1 MTLVAGR
8 YLFAPVKRARTAPGG
23 VPPRRVTLAIDLA
36 ILTPHGRQLAVLLR
50 RGAARGRDRWVVPTG
65 SIAAGETLE
74 GGAERLARGALGA
87 LPGWLAQIAAISDGR
102 RHPLEADLS
111 VAFAAAVPLGTP
123 APVGGEHAWFS
134 TDALPML
141 AARQRASVDSAVQA
155 LRMRMDQEPVAF
167 RLLPSAFTLSELQTV
182 YEVLLGRRLH
192 KASFRRALHA
202 AGVVEATDEWRSE
215 GRGRP
220 AQLFRYSP
228 RRRRAGH
235 RTLRFELLSAG

>member
-1 MTLVAGR
+1 MTLVASR

-23 VPPRRVTLAIDLA
+23 VPPRRVSLAIDLA

-50 RGAARGRDRWVVPTG
+50 RGASRARDRWTLPA
-65 SIAAGETLE
+65 SPAASGETLE
-74 GGAERLARGALGA
+74 GAAERLARGALGA
-87 LPGWLAQIAAISDGR
+87 LPAWMAQIAAFSDAR
-102 RHPLEADLS
+102 RHPLNAELS

-134 TDALPML
+134 TDALPAL
-141 AARQRASVDSAVQA
+141 APRQRASVEAAVQA

-167 RLLPSAFTLSELQTV
+167 RLLPAAFTLSELQTV
-182 YEVLLGRRLH
+182 YEILLGRRLH
-192 KASFRRALHA
+192 KASFRRALHG
-202 AGVVEATDEWRSE
+202 AGVVDATDEWRSE

-228 RRRRAGH
+228 RRRRTPH
-235 RTLRFELLSAG
+235 RGLRFEMLSAT

>member
-1 MTLVAGR
+1 M
-8 YLFAPVKRARTAPGG
+8 KRARTAPGG
-23 VPPRRVTLAIDLA
+23 VPPRRVSLAIDLA

-50 RGAARGRDRWVVPTG
+50 RGAPRERDRWTLPT
-65 SIAAGETLE
+65 SSAAAGETLE
-74 GGAERLARGALGA
+74 GAAERLARGALGS
-87 LPGWLAQIAAISDGR
+87 LPAWMAQIAAFSDAR
-102 RHPLEADLS
+102 RHPLNAELS

-134 TDALPML
+134 TDALPAL
-141 AARQRASVDSAVQA
+141 APRQRASVETAVHA

-167 RLLPSAFTLSELQTV
+167 RLLPAAFTLSELQAV
-182 YEVLLGRRLH
+182 YEILLGRRLH

-202 AGVVEATDEWRSE
+202 AGVVDATDEWRSE

-228 RRRRAGH
+228 RRRRTLH
-235 RTLRFELLSAG
+235 RGLRFELLSAT